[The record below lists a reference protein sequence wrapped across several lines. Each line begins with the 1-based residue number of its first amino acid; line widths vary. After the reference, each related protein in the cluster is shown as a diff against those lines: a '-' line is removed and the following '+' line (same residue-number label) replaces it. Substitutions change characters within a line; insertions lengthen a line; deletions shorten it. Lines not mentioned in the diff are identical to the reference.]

1 MRVMQQPV
9 KSQQVIHLQVSPAC
23 ANLLLG
29 GYTDAQG
36 AVKVAL
42 GRPHQRATHA
52 RDMISLISGLTLPG
66 AITTILIKGKQAICA
81 KTRAKRSVGTQL
93 LDSECHEFIW
103 NGLLDQ
109 YDELQQSPAHMIA
122 KQRASKPGSG

>member
-1 MRVMQQPV
+1 MHQPV
-9 KSQQVIHLQVSPAC
+9 KSQQVTHLQVSPAC
-23 ANLLLG
+23 ANLLLQGYTQLG

-66 AITTILIKGKQAICA
+66 AITTILIKGKQAISA

-93 LDSECHEFIW
+93 IF
-103 NGLLDQ
+103 
-109 YDELQQSPAHMIA
+109 
-122 KQRASKPGSG
+122 